1 MLMAAA
7 DKIKDKV
14 YWAIKNS
21 DQLKPGNYVSVSV
34 EKKGLFGKPRIIL
47 SGRTPSESEQEKVM
61 AVAREAAGDLEVES
75 RLGITKVS

>member
-1 MLMAAA
+1 MAAG

-21 DQLKPGNYVSVSV
+21 SDLKPGNYVTVSV
-34 EKKGLFGKPRIIL
+34 EKKGMFGKPKIVL
-47 SGRTPSESEQEKVM
+47 SGRTPSESEQEKVLN
-61 AVAREAAGDLEVES
+61 VAKGAAGDLEVES

>member
-1 MLMAAA
+1 MASG

-21 DQLKPGNYVSVSV
+21 SDLKPGNYVTVSV
-34 EKKGLFGKPRIIL
+34 EKKGMFGKPKIVL
-47 SGRTPSESEQEKVM
+47 SGRTPSESEQEKVIN
-61 AVAREAAGDLEVES
+61 VAKEAAGDLEVES

>member
-1 MLMAAA
+1 MAAG

-21 DQLKPGNYVSVSV
+21 SELKPGKYVTVSV
-34 EKKGLFGKPRIIL
+34 EKKGLFGKPKIVL
-47 SGRTPSESEQEKVM
+47 SGRTPSETEQEKVIN
-61 AVAREAAGDLEVES
+61 VAKEAAGDLEVES

>member
-1 MLMAAA
+1 MAAG

-21 DQLKPGNYVSVSV
+21 SELKPGNYVTVSV
-34 EKKGLFGKPRIIL
+34 EKKGLFGKPKIVL
-47 SGRTPSESEQEKVM
+47 SGRTPSETEQEKVIN
-61 AVAREAAGDLEVES
+61 VAKEAAGDFEVES

>member
-1 MLMAAA
+1 MAAG

-21 DQLKPGNYVSVSV
+21 SELKPGNYVTVSV
-34 EKKGLFGKPRIIL
+34 EKKGLFGKPKIVL
-47 SGRTPSESEQEKVM
+47 SGRTPSETEQEKVIN
-61 AVAREAAGDLEVES
+61 VAKEAAGDLEVES